1 MEREIAQETAKRIA
15 KDCLAVRVRLLSRVV
30 TGVYDDVLRPLEI
43 KVSQLNVL
51 VVVANYD
58 SPTPTKIGQVL
69 HMEKSTLSRNVERMV
84 ARGWLRIATG
94 KDVRTHRVTITPKG
108 RTLLEKSLPLWQ
120 QAQEESE
127 ALLGERVTRVVC
139 QAADRIWADGKS

>member
-1 MEREIAQETAKRIA
+1 MEREMTQTTARRIA
-15 KDCLAVRVRLLSRVV
+15 KDCLAVRVRLLNRVV
-30 TGVYDDVLRPLEI
+30 TGVYDDVLRPLGI

-58 SPTPTKIGQVL
+58 SPTPTKIGKVL
-69 HMEKSTLSRNVERMV
+69 HMEKSTLSRNVDRMV

-108 RTLLEKSLPLWQ
+108 RALLEKSLPLWQ

-127 ALLGERVTRVVC
+127 ALLGERVTRAVC